1 MKDDQTLWIKPTHAN
16 PVFYRPPNGKT
27 IQLPK
32 DIERELHD
40 GDQIGLLP
48 SSFFFRVSFSIDVN
62 NNKGNH
68 DSDSDSDSTYEFK
81 KEKEE
86 KSSPIRSASPDR
98 WSPSVDYRRSTGNQ
112 VSSVFDFDDD
122 IIVESIRIPN
132 KPMSID
138 KKPTEDIEMEAE
150 SKSDDDDDDDDLAP
164 VPSVSVSQISAP
176 TSPVEDDGVC
186 S

>member
-1 MKDDQTLWIKPTHAN
+1 MKGDHTLWIKPTHAN
-16 PVFYRPPNGKT
+16 PVFYRPPSGKT

-62 NNKGNH
+62 NNNGNN
-68 DSDSDSDSTYEFK
+68 DSDSDSNVDSMYGWEK
-81 KEKEE
+81 GKEE
-86 KSSPIRSASPDR
+86 KSSPIRPASPDR
-98 WSPSVDYRRSTGNQ
+98 WSPSVNYRRPTSNR

-122 IIVESIRIPN
+122 IIVESIQIPN
-132 KPMSID
+132 KRMSTE
-138 KKPTEDIEMEAE
+138 KKPTEDMELE
-150 SKSDDDDDDDDLAP
+150 TKSDDSVP
-164 VPSVSVSQISAP
+164 VPSVSVSVSQMSAP
-176 TSPVEDDGVC
+176 TSPVENDVR

>member
-1 MKDDQTLWIKPTHAN
+1 M
-16 PVFYRPPNGKT
+16 
-27 IQLPK
+27 
-32 DIERELHD
+32 
-40 GDQIGLLP
+40 
-48 SSFFFRVSFSIDVN
+48 SFSIDVN

-68 DSDSDSDSTYEFK
+68 DSDSDSDSMYEFK
-81 KEKEE
+81 KEKQE
-86 KSSPIRSASPDR
+86 KSSPIRSTSPDR
-98 WSPSVDYRRSTGNQ
+98 WSPSVDYRRSTSNQ

-150 SKSDDDDDDDDLAP
+150 TKSDDDSLP

-186 S
+186 F